1 MEHTNATLS
10 AVTKTLEVAW
20 RAVQAK
26 HDDVRDAVMVIYLHP
41 KNDRRGHWAPES
53 WTVASDTSDE
63 DGQPEQDR
71 IDEVHISSHILA
83 QGARSIMETVVHE
96 AVHSVARARGIKDV
110 SRQGRW
116 HNKRFAA
123 IADEFGLIVERD
135 AKIGHRTPD
144 LADEAVAEYQEAIM
158 WINEATGDLFQT
170 MKPATSKPTK
180 PANTVKLA
188 CPTCGRFF
196 RIGRKQLE
204 IGALMC
210 VPCGEEFEEVES

>member
-1 MEHTNATLS
+1 MENATLS
-10 AVTKTLEVAW
+10 AVTRTLEIAW
-20 RAVQAK
+20 QAVQAK
-26 HDDVRDAVMVIYLHP
+26 HGDVRDAVIVVYLHP

-53 WTVASDTSDE
+53 WTVASDDTE
-63 DGQPEQDR
+63 NNQPEH

-96 AVHSVARARGIKDV
+96 AAHSAARARGIKDV

-123 IADEFGLIVERD
+123 IAEEFGLMVERD

-144 LADEAVAEYQEAIM
+144 LTDEAVSEYQESIM
-158 WINEATGDLFQT
+158 WIKEATGDLFQVVT
-170 MKPATSKPTK
+170 PSNKPTR
-180 PANTVKLA
+180 PANTVKLV
-188 CPTCGRFF
+188 CPDCGRYF

-204 IGALMC
+204 LGPLAC
-210 VPCGEEFEEVES
+210 VPCGIEFEEDDND